1 VAVKIKRIKMKL
13 LTCIKEKIWWKM
25 S

>member
-13 LTCIKEKIWWKM
+13 LTCIKEKIWWKK